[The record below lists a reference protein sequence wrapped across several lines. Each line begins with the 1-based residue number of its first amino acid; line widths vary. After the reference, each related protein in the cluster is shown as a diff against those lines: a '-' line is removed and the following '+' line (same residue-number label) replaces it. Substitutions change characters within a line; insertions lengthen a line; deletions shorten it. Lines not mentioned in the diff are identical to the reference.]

1 MRCLIIK
8 RCFAIGLFSRLS
20 VIRKAK
26 SRDTRFDGSLKAT
39 YNSKESTITRPM
51 PVYIKQPLGR

>member
-1 MRCLIIK
+1 MV
-8 RCFAIGLFSRLS
+8 GLFLRLS

-26 SRDTRFDGSLKAT
+26 SRDIRFNGSLKAT
-39 YNSKESTITRPM
+39 HNSKESTIIRPT